1 MKRQRVV
8 VVTDTMHPWF
18 VGGKEERLRNLH
30 GSVNVEKFE
39 VIFATMKWWDG
50 PTPSQHVA
58 LCRKLDIYKYGK
70 RSIRSSLYFAL
81 ACFKVMK
88 LRPDLVEADQIP
100 FLQIWPLKIVCLIL
114 RIPLCV
120 TWHEVWG
127 NKYWDEYLGRFGFLA
142 AAIERLTMKLPDKI
156 IAVSQMTSNRL
167 VTAGVDPKKI
177 TLINNFVNAEDIIG
191 STTNLPN
198 TDLLFVGRLISHK
211 RVDLILEA
219 LSLLV
224 LEGIYPT
231 ISIVG
236 TGPELENLRTQARE
250 KSIGQ
255 QINFYSEKLD
265 SNDVWGLM
273 ASCKIFV
280 SASEREGYGIAVLEA
295 ITAGAKVLVSNHEDN
310 AARFLVSQDLGGI
323 VEEQSPGA
331 WADSI
336 KNGLS
341 EWTKNTEFVFRPD
354 LNLKNF
360 GIEYMDSWKRVLAIK

>member
-1 MKRQRVV
+1 
-8 VVTDTMHPWF
+8 
-18 VGGKEERLRNLH
+18 
-30 GSVNVEKFE
+30 
-39 VIFATMKWWDG
+39 
-50 PTPSQHVA
+50 
-58 LCRKLDIYKYGK
+58 
-70 RSIRSSLYFAL
+70 
-81 ACFKVMK
+81 
-88 LRPDLVEADQIP
+88 
-100 FLQIWPLKIVCLIL
+100 
-114 RIPLCV
+114 V

-255 QINFYSEKLD
+255 QINFYSENLD

-360 GIEYMDSWKRVLAIK
+360 GIEYMDSWKKVLAIK